1 MDTSHVAIDA
11 GDVAATGAVCA
22 LLTVALLG
30 GGSSQQA
37 GLGLDLAA
45 AMAVPLLAWG
55 VWRWLDT
62 AFAAVPTAWLSLLAL
77 VAVLP
82 LLQLLPLPAGWGGE
96 GRRDLNADLATLGVA
111 QSARWSLAPGAVTA
125 AMLSLL
131 PAAAVF
137 VLTLSLRTRGQR
149 AVLAAV
155 VGLAMASLLLG
166 VAQLGAPQESVLNP
180 YPQWAPA
187 MNGFFANPN
196 HQATLLVIAATLAC
210 AGTAHA
216 LVNWQPG
223 RPRRALTVLACVVAM
238 LLSLTALPLT
248 GSRAGIVLVILALG
262 MVVALQWPHWRGSR
276 RGRLALAGGLAV
288 AIAGLLTALRWMRVD
303 AVDELRAPLRAATSE
318 LATRFSPLGG
328 GVGSYVPIFEQE
340 APRSL
345 LMSEYV
351 NHAHNEY
358 LQWSLEAGF
367 VAIALMLAGAMLLV
381 ATFVAIQRQP
391 PGDRMLSQ
399 SALLGL
405 LVVLAHSLVDYPMRT
420 PALLAI
426 AAALAGIAAS
436 ASFARPGVV
445 MSG

>member
-11 GDVAATGAVCA
+11 GDVAATAAVCV
-22 LLTVALLG
+22 LLTAALLG
-30 GGSSQQA
+30 GGSSQEA
-37 GLGLDLAA
+37 GRGLALAVA
-45 AMAVPLLAWG
+45 LAVPLLAWG
-55 VWRWLDT
+55 VWRWLRSSSS
-62 AFAAVPTAWLSLLAL
+62 AVPSAWLCLLAL
-77 VAVLP
+77 VAALP

-111 QSARWSLAPGAVTA
+111 QAARWSLAPGAVTV

-131 PAAAVF
+131 PAAAVL

-149 AVLAAV
+149 VVLAAI

-210 AGTAHA
+210 AGAAHA
-216 LVNWQPG
+216 LANWQPG
-223 RPRRALTVLACVVAM
+223 RPRRALTVLACVVAI

-262 MVVALQWPHWRGSR
+262 MVVALQWPLLRGSR

-288 AIAGLLTALRWMRVD
+288 AVAGLLAALRWMRVD

-318 LATRFSPLGG
+318 LATRFSPLGS

-358 LQWSLEAGF
+358 VQWPLEAGF
-367 VAIALMLAGAMLLV
+367 AAIALMLAGAILLV

-391 PGDRMLSQ
+391 PDDRMLRQ

-405 LVVLAHSLVDYPMRT
+405 LVILAHSLVDYPLRT

-436 ASFARPGVV
+436 ASFMRPGVV